1 MTTSAISSLTIFISS
16 ILETHSSYTR
26 QFINSALSLLGSFPI
41 FGRYNSLELIV
52 SSFISSWQFTTSP
65 MTISPGLGRLNS
77 ISWISPRVEKRAFWL
92 FVVAFEI
99 IAIGKSSLAPFSN
112 KLLAIFL
119 TLFKPIKM
127 TMVSLVLARA
137 LKSISKYSPL

>member
-52 SSFISSWQFTTSP
+52 SSFTSS
-65 MTISPGLGRLNS
+65 
-77 ISWISPRVEKRAFWL
+77 
-92 FVVAFEI
+92 
-99 IAIGKSSLAPFSN
+99 
-112 KLLAIFL
+112 
-119 TLFKPIKM
+119 
-127 TMVSLVLARA
+127 
-137 LKSISKYSPL
+137 